1 MSGGVGS
8 IEVNVVEVHIV
19 SSRLK
24 VEVDLKKRLNKVIVT
39 YIEVQM

>member
-8 IEVNVVEVHIV
+8 IEVNVAEIHIL

-24 VEVDLKKRLNKVIVT
+24 VEVDLKKRLNKVILT
-39 YIEVQM
+39 YIEVWM